1 MRAKYFTQ
9 RGDDHWVLQGRA
21 VDGLGRLR
29 PVYLYNTADTGIR
42 RHVKI
47 RGQAN
52 PYDPTWEIYF
62 EERLSA
68 KMAQD
73 LAGREAV
80 RLLWKHQGGK
90 CPVCH
95 QGLQLEERWHLHHI
109 VWRVYGGSDALY
121 NRRLLHANCHRQV
134 HHQGLPA
141 EQAASRER
149 RP

>member
-1 MRAKYFTQ
+1 
-9 RGDDHWVLQGRA
+9 
-21 VDGLGRLR
+21 
-29 PVYLYNTADTGIR
+29 
-42 RHVKI
+42 
-47 RGQAN
+47 
-52 PYDPTWEIYF
+52 
-62 EERLSA
+62 
-68 KMAQD
+68 MAQD